1 MAGTTKLD
9 VVKAEGPDVAWVTHS
24 GRQMVRGPQQ
34 SWNTRAAARAQKPK
48 PDNAMG
54 WSVGLEVM
62 PD

>member
-1 MAGTTKLD
+1 MKADEVAMGGT
-9 VVKAEGPDVAWVTHS
+9 KAETDRADGLRPTAKLEHK
-24 GRQMVRGPQQ
+24 GRGKG
-34 SWNTRAAARAQKPK
+34 TKPK